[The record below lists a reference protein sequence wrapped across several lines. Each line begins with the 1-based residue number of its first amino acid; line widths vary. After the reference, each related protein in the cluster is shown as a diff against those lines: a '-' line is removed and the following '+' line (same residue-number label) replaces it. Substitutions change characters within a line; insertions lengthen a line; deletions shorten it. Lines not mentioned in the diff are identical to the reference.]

1 MSKHTVEDWMVEGN
15 TVYAL
20 NAEGSNRFCAQ
31 VQPGWATEGRLRTEK
46 EEVEA
51 NARIMGASLEM
62 FYLLKALVKTRGNH
76 FINNDISGMYEW
88 DEKVSVLIA
97 KVSGEAQ

>member
-1 MSKHTVEDWMVEGN
+1 MSKHTVQDWMAEGN

-31 VQPGWATEGRLRTEK
+31 VQPGWATDGRLRTEK

-51 NARIMGASLEM
+51 NARIMACALDMLAILVESQKFIGGDWRERRDAVIA
-62 FYLLKALVKTRGNH
+62 KALG
-76 FINNDISGMYEW
+76 DY
-88 DEKVSVLIA
+88 
-97 KVSGEAQ
+97 Q